1 MGKKTTDRRG
11 IIMSIKWE
19 DIDDFE
25 IDGVDHKDYPEYT
38 DAYISFAL
46 TKYGHELNDEELEK
60 LNDDYP
66 EVKYEYIHYGH

>member
-11 IIMSIKWE
+11 IIMGIKWE

-38 DAYISFAL
+38 DAYFSYAV
-46 TKYGHELNDEELEK
+46 TKDGHELTDEELEE
-60 LNDDYP
+60 LDIDYP
-66 EVKYEYIHYGH
+66 EVKYDYIHYGH